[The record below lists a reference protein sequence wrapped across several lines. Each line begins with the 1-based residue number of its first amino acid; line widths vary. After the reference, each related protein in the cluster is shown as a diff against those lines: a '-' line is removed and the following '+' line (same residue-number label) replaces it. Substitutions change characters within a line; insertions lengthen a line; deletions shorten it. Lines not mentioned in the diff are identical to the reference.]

1 MHTPMLEPLSKDL
14 YVMSLASL
22 ASERI
27 SNLQPSLIRA
37 VFDKKRPTSLNL
49 GLGQPSENLPSHLLD
64 EGWRR
69 FRSADM
75 GYTPNAGL
83 PALRELIASYYRH
96 PHALSSQN
104 VIITCGSQEA
114 LACVMAACLD
124 FGDHVLVPDP
134 GFPGYR
140 MTADLMGA
148 TTIAV
153 PRSSDQGFRLDASAI
168 ERALTPRTRLV
179 ILNSPSNPTGAIDTI
194 EELQKLATLAEAHNF
209 WILSDEIYSEIRFSQ
224 NEFPSITKLS
234 SRAILVSGLSKS
246 VAMTGFR
253 LGYVVAPSPISEH
266 ILRAH
271 ATATTC
277 APTFSQHMA
286 QVIFEKPEHLRMH
299 QRLYTERRKGAL
311 ESMERH
317 LPTVPYLSP
326 EGAFYLMLNLSQH
339 TQDSLQFCLDLLET
353 KDVIATPGRAFGHL
367 TEGWIRT
374 SFAGSPETFNQG
386 IRRMGEFITSLTH

>member
-1 MHTPMLEPLSKDL
+1 
-14 YVMSLASL
+14 MSLASL
-22 ASERI
+22 ASDRI
-27 SNLQPSLIRA
+27 SNIQPSLIRA

-49 GLGQPSENLPSHLLD
+49 GLGQPSENVPCELLE

-83 PALRELIASYYRH
+83 PALRELIANYHQH

-104 VIITCGSQEA
+104 VIVTCGSQEA

-124 FGDHVLVPDP
+124 VGDHVLIPNP
-134 GFPGYR
+134 GFPGYQ

-168 ERALTPRTRLV
+168 ERSLTPRTRLV
-179 ILNSPSNPTGAIDTI
+179 ILNSPSNPTGAIDTN
-194 EELQKLATLAEAHNF
+194 EELQKLATLAENHNF

-224 NEFPSITKLS
+224 NEFPSITKFS
-234 SRAILVSGLSKS
+234 PRAILVSGLSKS

-253 LGYVVAPSPISEH
+253 LGYVVAPKHISEH

-277 APTFSQHMA
+277 APTLSQHLA
-286 QVIFEKPEHLRMH
+286 QVIFEKPENLQIHKK
-299 QRLYTERRKGAL
+299 LYTERRKAAL
-311 ESMERH
+311 DSIQRH
-317 LPTVPYLSP
+317 LPLVPFLRP
-326 EGAFYLMLNLSQH
+326 EGAFYLMLNLSQY
-339 TQDSLQFCLDLLET
+339 TQNSLQFCLDFLET
-353 KDVIATPGRAFGHL
+353 KDVISTPGRAFGLL

-374 SFAGSPETFNQG
+374 SFAGFPETFDQG
-386 IRRMGEFITSLTH
+386 ISRLGEFLTSLNT